1 MGYAQPVI
9 TQQMVLSELVKA
21 WINRDIAI
29 DLSYGYYRNELTYK
43 DIEYLKENFDVKL
56 AMLGCSLKFEIRELD
71 NKIEI
76 VENNLN
82 VKTDII

>member
-1 MGYAQPVI
+1 M
-9 TQQMVLSELVKA
+9 SC
-21 WINRDIAI
+21 R
-29 DLSYGYYRNELTYK
+29 YYRNELTYK

-56 AMLGCSLKFEIRELD
+56 AMLGRSLKFEIRKLD